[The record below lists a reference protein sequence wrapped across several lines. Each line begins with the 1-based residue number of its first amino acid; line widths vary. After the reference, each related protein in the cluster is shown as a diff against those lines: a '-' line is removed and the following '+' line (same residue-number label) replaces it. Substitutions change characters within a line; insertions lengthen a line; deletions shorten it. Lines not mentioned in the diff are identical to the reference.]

1 MKPTIVL
8 ALLFGATAIAQE
20 QWEAVSVIDEFDDSV
35 SMVAA
40 LTKDDAAMA
49 VLCKGN
55 TKTLSFS
62 VLQSESMQS
71 SASEEIA
78 IRFDDEEPEVISVT
92 IARSAFVLASDV
104 DSAELARK
112 LTRHG
117 KFRLR
122 YADEGITLVFEYD
135 EDSAKEAIGKVLEH
149 CNFDTS

>member
-20 QWEAVSVIDEFDDSV
+20 QWEAVTVIDEFDDSV

-78 IRFDDEEPEVISVT
+78 IRFSYS
-92 IARSAFVLASDV
+92 R
-104 DSAELARK
+104 
-112 LTRHG
+112 
-117 KFRLR
+117 
-122 YADEGITLVFEYD
+122 
-135 EDSAKEAIGKVLEH
+135 
-149 CNFDTS
+149 